1 MLTCVVAYYSHTEA
15 ILDPNLDNSRAPADW
30 PHDDA
35 FQRTAGKLPR
45 KGQFIPQGR
54 GDFPPP
60 NTTKKRADVS
70 ATSKVADGLVQIGQS
85 ISALS
90 NAQAGHG
97 PGPQIRV
104 SSEEKQA
111 TYLGALTALQLDP
124 GSTTAVQVRL
134 AELINA
140 AQDTTKMMMVGSWL
154 VTATKM
160 SKFSL
165 EDMDVSSPNFE
176 AFKHHFYRL
185 WALNAAIV
193 QVEPPKFD

>member
-1 MLTCVVAYYSHTEA
+1 MGSY
-15 ILDPNLDNSRAPADW
+15 
-30 PHDDA
+30 
-35 FQRTAGKLPR
+35 
-45 KGQFIPQGR
+45 
-54 GDFPPP
+54 
-60 NTTKKRADVS
+60 
-70 ATSKVADGLVQIGQS
+70 
-85 ISALS
+85 ISASPSQLS
-90 NAQAGHG
+90 NAHAGHG

-124 GSTTAVQVRL
+124 GATTAVQVRL

-140 AQDTTKMMMVGSWL
+140 AQNTTKMMMVGSWL

-160 SKFSL
+160 TKFSL
-165 EDMDVSSPNFE
+165 EDMDVSSSNFE
-176 AFKHHFYRL
+176 AFKKHFYRL